1 MLDER
6 VMYLKK
12 KKDVWEVAL
21 FFLVSGVLAAGVINV
36 VVMLIK
42 LIIQLVDLIK
52 SLLNT
57 PLWVNLIAIGTTTI
71 MICIACYWNKRD
83 DFFYFV
89 ASMLSKPSEYFYNR
103 KKKQLL
109 NYRLEIKKLVASI
122 EYFSQIDSETITK
135 EEFWKFADDV
145 SKQNERLEK
154 NRVMLERQ
162 DNRIN
167 FLIQIFILICGVI
180 TSLLL

>member
-12 KKDVWEVAL
+12 KRNARDIVL
-21 FFLVSGVLAAGVINV
+21 LVLGSGVLAAAIVYLVVIV
-36 VVMLIK
+36 IKIIIQVAELIK
-42 LIIQLVDLIK
+42 L
-52 SLLNT
+52 LLNT
-57 PLWVNLIAIGTTTI
+57 PFWVSFISVGAVAVL
-71 MICIACYWNKRD
+71 ICIVWFWDKRD

-89 ASMLSKPSEYFYNR
+89 AFVLSKPSEYFYNR

-109 NYRLEIKKLVASI
+109 NYRLEIKELVASI

-135 EEFWKFADDV
+135 EEFWKFAEDV

>member
-1 MLDER
+1 MLSMPLWLSFIS
-6 VMYLKK
+6 VGA
-12 KKDVWEVAL
+12 VAL
-21 FFLVSGVLAAGVINV
+21 L
-36 VVMLIK
+36 
-42 LIIQLVDLIK
+42 
-52 SLLNT
+52 
-57 PLWVNLIAIGTTTI
+57 
-71 MICIACYWNKRD
+71 ICIVRFWDKRD

-135 EEFWKFADDV
+135 EEFWKFAEDV